1 MRSGDGDRVLDPGVD
16 AAAFKALTHPLR
28 NRLLGLLRQDGPATA
43 SELAVVTGETTA
55 STSYH
60 LRVLA
65 KYSFIAEAEGRDK
78 RERRWKA
85 VHATTSWDGAAMT
98 TPGSRAALSELR
110 RRQLEHLNTSVVQH
124 EADIATGRLPETW
137 HEPSGM
143 GDWMLRLSP
152 KSLGELWRVLEQTL
166 EDLARADEQDPHAKQ
181 VVVLF
186 AGLPLA
192 SRTRARDAGNARTA
206 TSETGGKSQ

>member
-43 SELAVVTGETTA
+43 SELAIATGETTA

-65 KYSFIAEAEGRDK
+65 KYSFIAEARGRDK
-78 RERRWKA
+78 RERRWEA
-85 VHATTSWDGAAMT
+85 VHATTSWNGADMT
-98 TPGSRAALSELR
+98 SPGGRAVLSELR

-124 EADIATGRLPETW
+124 EADIAARRLPERW
-137 HEPSGM
+137 HEPSGI
-143 GDWMLRLSP
+143 GDWMLRLRP
-152 KSLGELWRVLEQTL
+152 ESLSELWRVLEQTL
-166 EDLARADEQDPHAKQ
+166 DDLAHADEKDPQAEQ
-181 VVVLF
+181 VMVLF

-192 SRTRARDAGNARTA
+192 SRGRVGDPADPGTTP
-206 TSETGGKSQ
+206 SESERE

>member
-1 MRSGDGDRVLDPGVD
+1 MRNDDRVLDPAVD

-43 SELAVVTGETTA
+43 SELAIATGETAA

-65 KYSFIAEAEGRDK
+65 KYSFIAEVEGRDN

-85 VHATTSWDGAAMT
+85 VHATTSWDAATMAS
-98 TPGSRAALSELR
+98 PSSRAMLSELR
-110 RRQLEHLNTSVVQH
+110 RRQLEHLESSVVQH
-124 EADIATGRLPETW
+124 EADITANRLSEMW
-137 HEPSGM
+137 HEPSGV

-152 KSLGELWRVLEQTL
+152 ASLSELWRVLEQAL
-166 EDLARADEQDPHAKQ
+166 DDLARADEHNPHAEQ
-181 VVVLF
+181 VMVLF

-192 SRTRARDAGNARTA
+192 RRDRGGVPDAGTGTSRTAEGT
-206 TSETGGKSQ
+206 Q